1 MSIKLITRGL
11 MFIVGLMILQAAR
24 SGGQNSISYSAS
36 ETVTADGDKCID
48 LFSRPDLVLACFVG
62 VANAISTDTL
72 KSKFL
77 EAYGQY
83 FSENKHHAEAKISI
97 ALSGFY
103 RGSARLNQSREVK
116 SLRSEIKRL
125 EEANEHSRI
134 LNLLFKFKD
143 AELSSM
149 RAVINET
156 VIRLE
161 GYARAKLDCATY
173 AHDIIS
179 AHQILTQIYS
189 LTDDFYCKHEITTQ
203 AINLLRSHD
212 ATEHFLPQ
220 FEYFQKQQKLAQEG
234 MEKQGSL
241 CSQGIKGRI

>member
-11 MFIVGLMILQAAR
+11 MFIVGLMMLQAAR
-24 SGGQNSISYSAS
+24 SGGQNSIAYSAS
-36 ETVTADGDKCID
+36 ETVTADGDRCID

-62 VANAISTDTL
+62 VAHAISTDTL

-83 FSENKHHAEAKISI
+83 FSENKHHAEANIAI

-103 RGSARLNQSREVK
+103 QESARLNQSREVD

-143 AELSSM
+143 SELSSM
-149 RAVINET
+149 RAVIDET

-161 GYARAKLDCATY
+161 AYARAKLDCATY
-173 AHDIIS
+173 AHDIVS
-179 AHQILTQIYS
+179 AYQILTQIYS
-189 LTDDFYCKHEITTQ
+189 LTDNFYCKLEITTQ
-203 AINLLRSHD
+203 AINLIISHD
-212 ATEHFLPQ
+212 ATERFLSQ

-234 MEKQGSL
+234 MDKQRSL
-241 CSQGIKGRI
+241 FTQGKCAK

>member
-11 MFIVGLMILQAAR
+11 IFIVGLMILQAAR

-36 ETVTADGDKCID
+36 ETVTADGDRCID
-48 LFSRPDLVLACFVG
+48 LFSRPDFVLACFVG
-62 VANAISTDTL
+62 VAHAISTDTL

-83 FSENKHHAEAKISI
+83 FSENKHHTEANISI

-103 RGSARLNQSREVK
+103 QESAKLNQSREVD

-161 GYARAKLDCATY
+161 GYARAKLDYATY
-173 AHDIIS
+173 AHDIIG
-179 AHQILTQIYS
+179 AHQILTQVYS
-189 LTDDFYCKHEITTQ
+189 LTDNFYCKHEITTQ
-203 AINLLRSHD
+203 AINLIISHG
-212 ATEHFLPQ
+212 ATERYLPQ

-234 MEKQGSL
+234 MEKKRSLLAQGK
-241 CSQGIKGRI
+241 CAK